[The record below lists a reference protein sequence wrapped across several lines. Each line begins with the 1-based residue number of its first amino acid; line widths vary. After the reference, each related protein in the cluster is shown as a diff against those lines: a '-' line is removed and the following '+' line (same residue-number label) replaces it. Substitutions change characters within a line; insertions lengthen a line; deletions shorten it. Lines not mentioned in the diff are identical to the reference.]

1 MPRSSGA
8 PADAEADDV
17 VGGLRALQLIDLSRS
32 RWLDYRAPIDAPN
45 QRSPDCQ
52 GPPLD
57 VGELYDHF
65 IAADPTPVVQ
75 FLRWLSGHYGLV
87 GRLSVLDVGCG
98 TGRLLMPLAELGWDV
113 AGLEPRAD
121 YLARAER
128 AVSRME
134 GRIELQQGGF
144 LDLADEGRF
153 DAVFAIS
160 DPFWY
165 LLSEGER
172 LEALRRVRDALKP
185 GGIVFLD
192 GPNFFWILKHYRSPE
207 PATVS
212 LAGLEVH
219 REPSHVI
226 DFHEAIWT
234 HVDQFTI
241 SRGADPETVWDEHRF
256 AMLSLPEVM
265 AALERTGFAN
275 LQTFSD
281 YDSRASEQ
289 VSGPHMMVA
298 AQRTRP
304 TGHADPRHC

>member
-1 MPRSSGA
+1 M
-8 PADAEADDV
+8 EA
-17 VGGLRALQLIDLSRS
+17 A
-32 RWLDYRAPIDAPN
+32 N

-52 GPPLD
+52 GQRLD

-65 IAADPTPVVQ
+65 IAADPTPVVR
-75 FLRWLSGHYGLV
+75 FLRWLTGHYGLG
-87 GRLSVLDVGCG
+87 GRLSVLDAGCG
-98 TGRLLMPLAELGWDV
+98 TGRLLVALAELGWDV

-128 AVSRME
+128 ALSRMQ

-144 LDLADEGRF
+144 LDLADEDRF

-185 GGIVFLD
+185 RGIVFLD
-192 GPNFFWILKHYRSPE
+192 GPNFLWILKHYRSPE

-219 REPSHVI
+219 RERSHVI

-234 HVDQFTI
+234 HADQFTI
-241 SRGADPETVWDEHRF
+241 SRGTDTETVWDEHRF

-265 AALERTGFAN
+265 TALGRTGFAK

-289 VSGPHMMVA
+289 MTGPRMMFA

-304 TGHADPRHC
+304 TAPR